1 MKIAFLIYN
10 AYGIGGTIRSTVNLS
25 RALAAHHQVEIA
37 SVYRP
42 VDTPQ
47 LDIAAGVSLVPLIDW
62 RPESDGYDGEDPAAR
77 QPSTMYTDTGVS
89 NGPMA
94 PSRLT
99 DDRIAAYL
107 RDTDADVVIA
117 TRPILNGYLARYGGD
132 RLIRIGQ
139 EHLTFNSHTPQ
150 VREDQNTALAE
161 LDAFVTVSHADAE
174 VYRTALPEVT
184 TRILCI
190 PNGVPAPAVEPSSNA
205 AKLIVAAGRLVEIKR
220 YDRLIDAFAK
230 IAADRPDWN
239 LRIYGR
245 GPQKAALRERIDR
258 LGLYNRIQLMGAVSP
273 IETEWAKGSLAAV
286 SSDGESFGMTIVEA
300 MHCGV
305 PVVATDC
312 PYGPGEIITHGSD
325 GLLVPL
331 DGGVDAYAAAL
342 RQMIDDRDARQR
354 MARRARTTAAS
365 YDPSLIAERYE
376 ALVHELR
383 SARPQPPAPPLLRR
397 VRSGLRRIM
406 PRTGAPQAAVE
417 ETPAPEGPRPVHAHC
432 RSTADGGITVR
443 LRTGELP
450 PGDLD
455 FLVRLRRDPE
465 KREVRLPLPLGDG
478 THTEAT
484 LDVAAHLLPEGR
496 WDCYVAPRGT
506 NKRTRLTAELVE
518 QARLLT
524 KGLSVGRHGVTALIP
539 YTTADGFLALRTW
552 LRPAHAEVTEVLI
565 GEGSV
570 TVTAA
575 LYGAAAPGPDAVVV
589 ATSRQGDAH
598 HFQAPVR
605 TVGGPGLAPAGAAHL
620 EFTLRYEAALARR
633 TDVEQDLWDLRLI
646 GSPGAT
652 PVPLGRIAGDLAD
665 RKKTDVFPACVLD
678 HPERGAT
685 RFRPFFNAANNLT
698 LSARDHR
705 PDAAPTA
712 KSPSAAPEFN

>member
-25 RALAAHHQVEIA
+25 RALSAHHQVEIA

-42 VDTPQ
+42 ADTPQ
-47 LDIAAGVSLVPLIDW
+47 LDIAAEVRLVPLIDW
-62 RPESDGYDGEDPAAR
+62 RPESPGHDGEDPAAK
-77 QPSTMYTDTGVS
+77 QPSTMFTDTGVAF
-89 NGPMA
+89 GPMA

-117 TRPILNGYLARYGGD
+117 TRPVLNGYLARYGGD

-150 VREDQNTALAE
+150 VRDDQNAALAG
-161 LDAFVTVSHADAE
+161 LDAFVTVSHADAA
-174 VYRTALPEVT
+174 VYQAALPGVT

-190 PNGVPAPAVEPSSNA
+190 PNGVPAPAVEPSGNA

-230 IAADRPDWN
+230 VAAERPDWH

-245 GPQKAALRERIDR
+245 GPQKGALRERIDR
-258 LGLYNRIQLMGAVSP
+258 LGLYNRIRLMGAVSP
-273 IETEWAKGSLAAV
+273 IETEWAKGSIAAV
-286 SSDGESFGMTIVEA
+286 SSDAESFGMTIVEA

-342 RQMIDDRDARQR
+342 LRMIDDRETRLR
-354 MARRARTTAAS
+354 MAAKARTTAAS
-365 YDPSLIAERYE
+365 FDPSIIAERYE
-376 ALVHELR
+376 SLIHELR
-383 SARPQPPAPPLLRR
+383 SARPAPAAPPLLRR
-397 VRSGLRRIM
+397 VRSQLRRIV
-406 PRTGAPQAAVE
+406 PRADRARPAAEEAPVAPAAQ
-417 ETPAPEGPRPVHAHC
+417 GPVHAHC
-432 RSTADGGITVR
+432 RATADGGVTVR
-443 LRTGELP
+443 LPVAELP
-450 PGDLD
+450 EGDLD
-455 FLVRLRRDPE
+455 LVVRLRRDPE
-465 KREVRLPLPLGDG
+465 KREVRLPLPAPLGS
-478 THTEAT
+478 HAEVT
-484 LDVAAHLLPEGR
+484 LERTAQVLPEGR

-506 NKRTRLTAELVE
+506 NKRTRLTARLVE
-518 QARLLT
+518 TARLVVFPLPAG
-524 KGLSVGRHGVTALIP
+524 KDGVTGLVP

-552 LRPAHAEVTEVLI
+552 LRPSHAEVAEVLV
-565 GEGSV
+565 GQGTV
-570 TVTAA
+570 TVTAD
-575 LYGAAAPGPDAVVV
+575 LYGTAVLGPEAVVV
-589 ATSRQGDAH
+589 AASRQGDAYD
-598 HFQAPVR
+598 FRAPV
-605 TVGGPGLAPAGAAHL
+605 TAVPGGRGTARF
-620 EFTLRYEAALARR
+620 EVTLPYAAALDRR
-633 TDVEQDLWDLRLI
+633 TSVEQDLWDLRLLCA
-646 GSPGAT
+646 PGAS

-665 RKKTDVFPACVLD
+665 RKKTDVHPARVLD

-685 RFRPFFNAANNLT
+685 RFRPFFNAAGNLT
-698 LSARDHR
+698 LSARDHEQTPDR
-705 PDAAPTA
+705 PAA
-712 KSPSAAPEFN
+712 SAPGAPEFA